1 MSEEIKGEQLESAN
15 YTNIKESII
24 NNEVDLQSDIGVTD
38 GEQKDNVSSS
48 SSSFGKFNS
57 AEDLL
62 SAYNNLQAE
71 FTRKCQK
78 LSELKKV
85 GAEQQREYLSND
97 WDDKVAQF
105 VSQNQN
111 AKKYAKEICDVL
123 LSDDIISQSKD
134 SLKLAYQKVLSSKYK
149 EPEDLINDED
159 FIKKFAENEK
169 VRDYVLKLSLKN
181 ASVAP
186 NIMGAKGSSLVKSKD
201 VPTSIGEA
209 GQIVLGLFKSKK

>member
-1 MSEEIKGEQLESAN
+1 MIDENKGEQLEGAN

-24 NNEVDLQSDIGVTD
+24 NQDVNLQSDIGETD
-38 GEQKDNVSSS
+38 SEEKDSVSSS
-48 SSSFGKFNS
+48 GSSFGKFNN

-97 WDDKVAQF
+97 WDNKVAQF

-123 LSDDIISQSKD
+123 LSDDVISQSKD

-149 EPEDLINDED
+149 EPEDLINDEE
-159 FIKKFAENEK
+159 FIKKFAESEK
-169 VRDYVLKLSLKN
+169 VRDYVLSLSLKN
-181 ASVAP
+181 ASAAP
-186 NIMGAKGSSLVKSKD
+186 NVMGAKGSSLVKSKD